1 MRKGL
6 IMENQT
12 LSRRGLLKSTVA
24 AAAAMAIANQSKA
37 FGGNVSALASSNS
50 NQWLYSNADFTV
62 PEYLS
67 KRTHELAQQMLGG
80 EWGRKINNA
89 EFSLP
94 SSAKELTPN
103 LQYAH
108 AAKLVAEQAPLW
120 VHPGAL
126 VVGSA
131 TLAEARAHFTPLLGN
146 WSTSHTTVGFDKVL
160 KMGYKGLRAKIQERL
175 SRGGVDAEGREL
187 LESMLICLD
196 AAGIWHQRHL
206 AELEK
211 RIVSST
217 GQEKETYQRVYK
229 ALENVPENPAANF
242 HEAVQSLRFAFA
254 FQKLMGNWSG
264 LGRMDEMLGAY
275 LKKDLAKGDIT
286 IDEARE
292 ILAHF
297 WILGSEWTTTLD
309 RGSGDAQHYQ
319 NVILAGIDPEGNEVT
334 NEVTYLVLDIVE
346 ELHISDFPIGVR
358 INKNT
363 PEKLLKRVAQ
373 VQRQGGGI
381 VALYNEEVV
390 IEGLVKFGYPEKVAR
405 TFTNDGCW
413 EVLIPGQTA
422 FSYNPKDMLQLMQES
437 LGQKDN
443 EILSDDLSFE
453 DVYSR
458 FLAKLETQGDIYLA
472 EAKHSWRNNSP
483 CPLISILVDDCIEKG
498 RSYNNRGAKYSVQSP
513 HAGGMADVADSFTAL
528 SELVYE
534 KKVMT
539 LSEYSKII
547 NSNWQG
553 QEYFRKMVLNKISGY
568 GNDDEK
574 ADQMMRRI
582 FDDYTRIIANRKD
595 DGGVLMPAGIS
606 TFGRELEWLPGRK
619 ATYSGRLVG
628 DVLATNFSPS
638 PGSDKKG
645 PTAAINSYTKVD
657 FTRSPGGATL
667 ELKLHPASVKENKG
681 LNAMVALMKTFQKRG
696 GWYLHMDV
704 VDSALLL
711 DAQRYPEKY
720 PNLPVRVAGWSARFG
735 TLNKQWQDMVIGR
748 TQQII

>member
-1 MRKGL
+1 
-6 IMENQT
+6 
-12 LSRRGLLKSTVA
+12 
-24 AAAAMAIANQSKA
+24 
-37 FGGNVSALASSNS
+37 
-50 NQWLYSNADFTV
+50 
-62 PEYLS
+62 
-67 KRTHELAQQMLGG
+67 MLGG

-126 VVGSA
+126 VIGSA